1 MIATTSE
8 APTPIMVR
16 GGGAVGIG
24 GNLQDTGVR
33 VVRGPCPDGA
43 NPRRSGDGRRI
54 LSCRTGRVAVSQIGM
69 ERRLTVTFVEPDK
82 RAAALL

>member
-8 APTPIMVR
+8 ASTPIMVR
-16 GGGAVGIG
+16 GGGAAGIG
-24 GNLQDTGVR
+24 GNLQDTGVL

-43 NPRRSGDGRRI
+43 NPRRSGDWSRGLARR
-54 LSCRTGRVAVSQIGM
+54 GNRVAASRISMQ
-69 ERRLTVTFVEPDK
+69 RQLTVTFVEPDK